1 MSRLFQHYQHK
12 FRIIVYMSKNTDN
25 VTLHSKG
32 GRLYVK
38 PADILASKQ
47 AKRAL
52 DRFKQSS
59 IYKTIQERDRK
70 PSSAA

>member
-1 MSRLFQHYQHK
+1 
-12 FRIIVYMSKNTDN
+12 MSKNTN
-25 VTLHSKG
+25 ITLHSKG

-38 PADILASKQ
+38 PADILATKQ